1 MLSAIRAPSIPS
13 TAVEICARAAPHLV
27 RKKILLYCRYKT
39 LLNELFDF

>member
-27 RKKILLYCRYKT
+27 REKKFYFTVGLKH
-39 LLNELFDF
+39 F